1 MKLPQVKWT
10 QRNCIMCALVIIA
23 ILLSMYLF
31 RHYTVIEGFDFSMPS
46 TSSVSSLTS
55 SLPSMPSLSSSDWG
69 AIGPLPADNVV
80 LPETITKLK
89 QIYTDNK
96 IQAFLFRPDDASKYV
111 TEAEVQ
117 DFIKNLKWTWSDKLL
132 TCIKEG
138 GKQNL
143 IDAASK
149 AGQPAPTDEAIAKM
163 NTDVDNIPKSIP
175 MRTYLPLFLM
185 MGSATAP
192 CIKDLKETI
201 FFNQL
206 HPRPQQ
212 GQTEREMIE
221 KAYKVDDNKYLVCG
235 GGGQPIIAS
244 WNSTTSKADST
255 PTTYSE
261 FPTLVKGFEFITPV
275 ADFAICDPQKVQKS
289 AYSLD
294 GGVSPFYSAFWGVP
308 ASSSST
314 FSSST
319 NSTPSTTSSS
329 SSSDDP
335 TAVLKDMKAKLN
347 SMTLN

>member
-31 RHYTVIEGFDFSMPS
+31 RHYTVIEGFSFDTSAI
-46 TSSVSSLTS
+46 TSSASSLTS
-55 SLPSMPSLSSSDWG
+55 SLPSLPSMSSSDWG
-69 AIGPLPADNVV
+69 PIGPLPADNVV

-96 IQAFLFRPDDASKYV
+96 LSAFMFNPDNASKYV
-111 TEAEVQ
+111 TEAEAQ

-132 TCIKEG
+132 TCVKEG

-163 NTDVDNIPKSIP
+163 NTDVDNIPKSMP

-201 FFNQL
+201 FYNQL

-212 GQTEREMIE
+212 GQTERESLDNT
-221 KAYKVDDNKYLVCG
+221 YKVDDNKYLVCAS
-235 GGGQPIIAS
+235 GQPIIAS
-244 WNSTTSKADST
+244 WNSTTSKVEPT

-275 ADFAICDPQKVQKS
+275 ADFAICDPQKIQKS

-294 GGVSPFYSAFWGVP
+294 GGVSPFYSAYWGVP
-308 ASSSST
+308 ASSSS
-314 FSSST
+314 SISST
-319 NSTPSTTSSS
+319 TDSTSASVSSS

-335 TAVLKDMKAKLN
+335 TTVLKQIKTQLN
-347 SMTLN
+347 NITSI